1 MTYIIR
7 DKDLLTL
14 LTLNFMT
21 ATNPLSPPFLYRITQ
36 THRTLSAFYLV
47 LVIVYEKD
55 KTVPVLNLYA
65 EGFNI
70 AKAQS
75 T

>member
-1 MTYIIR
+1 V
-7 DKDLLTL
+7 
-14 LTLNFMT
+14 T

-36 THRTLSAFYLV
+36 IHGTLSAFYLV

-55 KTVPVLNLYA
+55 KTVPILNLYA